1 MGNMLATANQINDI
15 ILLCREL
22 DCDPAYFTQ
31 AGMTYEQ
38 ASETI
43 KDLQDEL
50 QKRTYISYLA
60 DSEPREIIYRY

>member
-1 MGNMLATANQINDI
+1 MLATASQINDI
-15 ILLCREL
+15 ISLCKEL

-31 AGMTYEQ
+31 ADMTYEQ

-43 KDLQDEL
+43 RDLQDEL

-60 DSEPREIIYRY
+60 DSERREIIYRY